1 MYGQKKS
8 RRFDGFVEYAKRVS
22 ATCLVHWDRDRYS
35 APASFANRP
44 VSLRVYPERIIVVTE
59 GQIVCEH
66 ATFLPAPTNRRG
78 PQRFT
83 TGRDLAVIQRK
94 PGALCSGVPFA
105 ELPPTFWALQPRV
118 LKTPGGDRE
127 AVLAAI
133 QLALEAGTP
142 TKDAYPE
149 PVTPLGRREADRRAS
164 FEAAQRLTL
173 IIEPQADVDR
183 YDALRKVREARPGRG
198 AIIII
203 LRSLKMQGMAQ
214 TVGELTEQG
223 SPPSILSQVL
233 KAETSDR
240 EVRSTPY

>member
-1 MYGQKKS
+1 
-8 RRFDGFVEYAKRVS
+8 
-22 ATCLVHWDRDRYS
+22 
-35 APASFANRP
+35 
-44 VSLRVYPERIIVVTE
+44 
-59 GQIVCEH
+59 
-66 ATFLPAPTNRRG
+66 LPAPTNRRG

-127 AVLAAI
+127 RVEQAVLAAI
-133 QLALEAGTP
+133 KLALEAGTP

-183 YDALRKVREARPGRG
+183 YDALRKVREARPDRG

-223 SPPSILSQVL
+223 SPAFDSVAGPEGGDVRQRSQINALLAQGRSLPEPS
-233 KAETSDR
+233 
-240 EVRSTPY
+240 